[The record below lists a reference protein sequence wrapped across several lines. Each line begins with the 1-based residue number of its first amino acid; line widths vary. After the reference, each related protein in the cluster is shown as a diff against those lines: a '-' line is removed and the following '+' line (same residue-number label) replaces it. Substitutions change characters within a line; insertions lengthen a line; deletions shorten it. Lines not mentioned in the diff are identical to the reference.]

1 MNHKTRQWS
10 SKTKCMFICGNQTVV
25 KYPDPVYLDGKM
37 LPWVVTAEHLGHT
50 LHQSGS
56 MDQDCK
62 VHRAQFINKSIEVR
76 EQLHFARPAEVMK
89 AVTVYCCDSYGS
101 MLWNLRSDSAESYF
115 KCWNTCAKLVN
126 KVPRSTFT
134 YLVEGFLA
142 VEQPSLRNQ
151 VLARYSGFLHSL
163 LQSPSHEVR
172 LLANVVARDPSSN
185 TADNISYIKNLT
197 NLSPWDYTSARI
209 KSALP
214 ALKVPDKEKWRL
226 GLLQS
231 LFKLR
236 NEKHSDISDTK
247 RVTSMIDSLCST

>member
-1 MNHKTRQWS
+1 
-10 SKTKCMFICGNQTVV
+10 
-25 KYPDPVYLDGKM
+25 
-37 LPWVVTAEHLGHT
+37 
-50 LHQSGS
+50 
-56 MDQDCK
+56 
-62 VHRAQFINKSIEVR
+62 
-76 EQLHFARPAEVMK
+76 MK
-89 AVTVYCCDSYGS
+89 
-101 MLWNLRSDSAESYF
+101 
-115 KCWNTCAKLVN
+115 
-126 KVPRSTFT
+126 
-134 YLVEGFLA
+134 LVEGFLA
-142 VEQPSLRNQ
+142 VDQLSLRNQ

-163 LQSPSHEVR
+163 LQSPSLEVR

-209 KSALP
+209 KRALP
-214 ALKVPDKEKWRL
+214 ALQVPDKEKWRL